1 MYSLILSA
9 TKLEKVNLGLLVFIL
24 LNGFF
29 ADSEAIASQTLP
41 DVNLKT
47 LDGKSVNIKEHVKQ
61 NKFTVLSFWAT
72 WCGPCK
78 KELDTLTDFH
88 EAWQEELGVELI
100 AITVDN
106 ARGLSKVKPMVNT
119 KGWEFTVLSD
129 SKQELQRALNFQ
141 TIPQTFIVDSEGKVV
156 YSHNGYNPGD
166 EIALEDKLKELSK

>member
-1 MYSLILSA
+1 MI
-9 TKLEKVNLGLLVFIL
+9 G
-24 LNGFF
+24 
-29 ADSEAIASQTLP
+29 QTLP

-61 NKFTVLSFWAT
+61 NNFTVLSFWAT

-88 EAWQEELGVELI
+88 EAWQEEMGVELI

-129 SKQELQRALNFQ
+129 SKQELQRGLNFQ
-141 TIPQTFIVDSEGKVV
+141 TIPQTFIVDSEGNVV

-166 EIALEDKLKELSK
+166 EIALEDKLKELAK

>member
-1 MYSLILSA
+1 M
-9 TKLEKVNLGLLVFIL
+9 NLGLIILFL
-24 LNGFF
+24 LNGLF
-29 ADSEAIASQTLP
+29 ANNDVFIGQTLP

-47 LDGKSVNIKEHVKQ
+47 LDGKSVNIKEHVKN

-78 KELDTLTDFH
+78 KELDILTDYY
-88 EAWQEELGVELI
+88 EEWEEDMDVELV

-119 KGWEFTVLSD
+119 KGWQFTVLSD
-129 SKQELQRALNFQ
+129 SKQELQRGLNFQ
-141 TIPQTFIVDSEGKVV
+141 TIPQTFIVDSDGNVV

-166 EIALEDKLKELSK
+166 EIELEDKLIALSK

>member
-1 MYSLILSA
+1 
-9 TKLEKVNLGLLVFIL
+9 VNLGLIIL
-24 LNGFF
+24 LFINGIFTNSD
-29 ADSEAIASQTLP
+29 AVLGQTLP

-47 LDGKSVNIKEHVKQ
+47 LDGKSINIKEHVKQ

-78 KELDTLTDFH
+78 KELDALTDFH
-88 EAWQEELGVELI
+88 EGWQEDMGVELV

-119 KGWEFTVLSD
+119 KGWEFTVLAD

-141 TIPQTFIVDSEGKVV
+141 TIPQTFIVDSGGNVV